1 MIEEILPYI
10 IIGISLMLLILL
22 RVTNYGNKLHKI
34 NNTDLSSI
42 DNEVYLKQLMGED
55 YYNEHYKIK

>member
-10 IIGISLMLLILL
+10 
-22 RVTNYGNKLHKI
+22 
-34 NNTDLSSI
+34 I